1 MKAPT
6 ADYSPLSQALNA
18 KTSAIQASYSTKD
31 TANWKSRYKIQTD
44 SFKLQNDALAEQQKA
59 NTVGAITSLI
69 TSGFDVVADV
79 GKVAQAFEDEA
90 QDNIT
95 QKVTLNTQKATDEIN
110 AILQNNPQFSETRQE
125 NGTTYVG
132 LSDEGQKAIN
142 EIVET
147 YFPEGTKYGWG
158 MDDKVQMIK
167 EQVLASANTYAGEI
181 ATQRT
186 QDEANAA
193 YSNNMQNA
201 LFSDLQS
208 GATITAKIPDVSA
221 EGGYREVKVG
231 AGQEALIS
239 SREPYMGKTWADNQR
254 QIAAAELTNKRS
266 DYLISDASTNFSN
279 GTYVTDSSRRANFD
293 SLVKAQA
300 EEYTDETQK
309 QAFLTSVKS
318 AETQAV
324 TTYFDNQVKTIL
336 DQDLDSYTSLSSL
349 YDSLTDTDGQY
360 YSIFFDKN
368 GKPNANIEP
377 STYTAIKSSVS
388 TQLSNIET
396 LNGTTNTQ
404 AVQNAFGDLNNQF
417 SMGQINSTTYG
428 AKAQSIMVGIYG
440 DNWMSNS
447 EAVNVYKNQ
456 IMSQLPDDLTSDP
469 QVANG
474 ISIAYNTALGTNNK
488 AYKDLDADQ
497 QAKADVISKDYIDNV
512 TKLILNNPDLLKDPL
527 KFNQKLT
534 ELSSKYTSEWA
545 DIAFGTNTNKVTA
558 WDTLTGKEVYGKA
571 EKTFNSFIS
580 EYSDDISASLSDSGY
595 LDRSTF
601 DSMLGVN
608 DTLTNTITSLGNYG
622 INVMGMNIVDPKTG
636 MLKFK
641 VDSTGEPIYDTSGN
655 LILEEIVWQTSNP
668 DGKVGFVSY
677 NLDSSSKQEDRW
689 SYRLGTNQESKPSD
703 KNTIVTPKSEEQI
716 QNEKKIV
723 EANGENPD
731 IVSKTEVKNANKITK
746 EAVKEQKG
754 KAESINKT
762 NDDSGE
768 FKIEQGNIHKSTVE
782 LNDSVE
788 NYVSNNAN
796 SADRDTL
803 KAFLWQS
810 AGNREEL
817 ENILKA
823 LEKQHDKGK
832 FVPGITD
839 QNQYQAFIDSVTFE
853 FKNKRGWK

>member
-44 SFKLQNDALAEQQKA
+44 SFKLQKKALENQENQININGMTALAQGLD
-59 NTVGAITSLI
+59 TFV
-69 TSGFDVVADV
+69 
-79 GKVAQAFEDEA
+79 EDLVDFVKTGQDKTTQEA
-90 QDNIT
+90 EE
-95 QKVTLNTQKATDEIN
+95 KATNASNDIN
-110 AILQNNPQFSETRQE
+110 LTLRNNPQFSQSYED
-125 NGTTYVG
+125 NGVISVG
-132 LSDEGQKAIN
+132 LTDEGKRAVN
-142 EIVET
+142 EIVES

-158 MDDKVQMIK
+158 MDERIKKVK
-167 EQVLASANTYAGEI
+167 EQVLSSANTYAGEI

-193 YSNNMQNA
+193 YNNNMKNA
-201 LFSDLQS
+201 LLSDLQS

-239 SREPYMGKTWADNQR
+239 SRESYMGKAWADNQR
-254 QIAAAELTNKRS
+254 QIASADLINKRS

-279 GTYVTDSSRRANFD
+279 GTYVTDSSKRATFD
-293 SLVKAQA
+293 SLVKTQA

-336 DQDLDSYTSLSSL
+336 DQDLDIYTSLSSL
-349 YDSLTDTDGQY
+349 YDSLTDPNGQY
-360 YSIFFDKN
+360 YSIFFDKD

-377 STYTAIKSSVS
+377 STYTTIKSSVS

-404 AVQNAFGDLNNQF
+404 AVQNAFSDLNNQF

-456 IMSQLPDDLTSDP
+456 IMSQLPDDLASDP

-488 AYKDLDADQ
+488 AYKDLDAAQ
-497 QAKADVISKDYIDNV
+497 KAKADVISKDYIDNV
-512 TKLILNNPDLLKDPL
+512 TNLILNNPDLLKDPL

-558 WDTLTGKEVYGKA
+558 WDTFTGKEVYGKV

-580 EYSDDISASLSDSGY
+580 EFSDDISASLSDSGY

-641 VDSTGEPIYDTSGN
+641 VDSDGEPIYDTSGN
-655 LILEEIVWQTSNP
+655 LILEEIVWQTSTP

-677 NLDSSSKQEDRW
+677 SLDSSSKQEDRW
-689 SYRLGTNQESKPSD
+689 SYRLGENQESKPSD
-703 KNTIVTPKSEEQI
+703 KNTIVTSKSEEQI

-731 IVSKTEVKNANKITK
+731 IVSKTEVKNANEITK

-839 QNQYQAFIDSVTFE
+839 PNQYQAFIDSVTFE